1 MIKWIVF
8 DVDGTLI
15 ETALSNLLGLQEVMK
30 DLYGLEYSKEELRYL
45 MGIPGDEALSKLGVK
60 EELIKDT
67 WKQWSD
73 NVKKYAK
80 FNYIFD
86 GIEDTLSKL
95 RERYSLGI
103 VTSKTKAQLVEDFG
117 EAGILEYFKVFIC
130 KDDTEKHKPNPDPL
144 LKLMERAKIQ
154 GEEAIYLG
162 DALVDYEAASAARM
176 LFGHCR
182 YAEKTEDIKCEL
194 VFNKPE
200 EITNYFIG

>member
-1 MIKWIVF
+1 MIKWIIF

-30 DLYGLEYSKEELRYL
+30 DLHGREYSKEELRYL

-86 GIEDTLSKL
+86 GIEDALSKL
-95 RERYSLGI
+95 SERYSLGI

-144 LKLMERAKIQ
+144 LKLMEKAKIQ

-182 YAEKTEDIKCEL
+182 YAEKTDDIKCKL

-200 EITNYFIG
+200 EITNYFLS